1 MKAYN
6 SSWSLLTRLRQRT
19 SLQVQPE
26 QFNDILSQNQKEK
39 LGWGGSSGI
48 ELYAAIWSI
57 PETKRGKKNLPQVP
71 RYSDKFRRNRITVR
85 LKHILSHNSVSS
97 T

>member
-57 PETKRGKKNLPQVP
+57 PETKRGKKIYHRFEDTLINSEETELP
-71 RYSDKFRRNRITVR
+71 
-85 LKHILSHNSVSS
+85 
-97 T
+97 